1 MKSIQPMKVIQ
12 LIKLIELI
20 RLVELLG
27 LAGGAYQ
34 SNGIDHSLAVLVDPN
49 CMNSMA

>member
-1 MKSIQPMKVIQ
+1 MKVTQ
-12 LIKLIELI
+12 LIKLVELI

-27 LAGGAYQ
+27 LAAGGAYQ
-34 SNGIDHSLAVLVDPN
+34 SNGIDHGLAVVVDPT